1 MKKILEKNMFLISIA
16 MSIFIMCGLKIE
28 FIASSN
34 YLGFTSRANDIM
46 YLIVDVAI
54 AILIY
59 YCAKI
64 KEKKLYI
71 ISIIV

>member
-1 MKKILEKNMFLISIA
+1 MKKILEKNMLLISIA
-16 MSIFIMCGLKIE
+16 MSILIMCGLKIE

-64 KEKKLYI
+64 NRTAVFE
-71 ISIIV
+71 